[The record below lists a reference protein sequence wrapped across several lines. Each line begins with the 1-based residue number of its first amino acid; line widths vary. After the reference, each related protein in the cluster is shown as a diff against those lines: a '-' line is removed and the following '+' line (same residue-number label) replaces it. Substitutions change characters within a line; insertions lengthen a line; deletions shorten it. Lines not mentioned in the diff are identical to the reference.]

1 MSVSYLLC
9 LLIEREE
16 KIVRITQFQ
25 LEMDKKYLNWGYTLQ
40 DATENFQSVLMGTM
54 QLDEIMGF
62 DIQDSE

>member
-1 MSVSYLLC
+1 VL
-9 LLIEREE
+9 
-16 KIVRITQFQ
+16 ITQFQ